1 MPSTTSTTSTTV
13 DDLRCSVITAALGEH
28 PAGSA
33 GGAHRYLLVELPL
46 PWPKKIDGHPM
57 LADVQTP
64 TPGSTVSSTI
74 LGIRSDDAIAEDTTG
89 AGATTLRS
97 THRIICYE
105 RTTPFRGFE
114 RSEFIVER
122 LDLAEAVTS
131 LLAGE
136 ADQLD
141 ADTRVDDGAAV
152 EDLLLCTHGSRDRCC
167 GQLGTLLHLELD
179 CALPDH
185 VRLWRTS
192 HTGGH
197 RFAPTGILFP
207 AGTAWSS
214 LTAELTIDIVNQT
227 IATERLTH
235 HFRGN
240 VGVSGR
246 PAQIA
251 EGHRFLESGWD
262 WLRQV
267 RTVSSDALDDHGT
280 PLHVASVQNGDEVV
294 TFHMREDASLPVPI
308 CGEGTEHSVKSTPQL
323 RITGVERRR
332 NP

>member
-1 MPSTTSTTSTTV
+1 MPDPIGTTA
-13 DDLRCSVITAALGEH
+13 DDLRCSVITAALGEQ
-28 PAGSA
+28 PTGSA

-46 PWPKKIDGHPM
+46 PWPKKIDSHPV
-57 LADVQTP
+57 LAEVRTP
-64 TPGSTVSSTI
+64 TPGTTESSTI
-74 LGIRSDDAIAEDTTG
+74 LGIRSSDATEV
-89 AGATTLRS
+89 S

-114 RSEFIVER
+114 RSEFIVKR
-122 LDLAEAVTS
+122 VDLAATVTS
-131 LLAGE
+131 LLTDGANE
-136 ADQLD
+136 LD
-141 ADTRVDDGAAV
+141 PARVDDSRDV

-179 CALPDH
+179 GALPEH
-185 VRLWRTS
+185 VRMWRTS

-207 AGTAWSS
+207 SGTAWSS
-214 LTAELTIDIVNQT
+214 LSAELTIDIVNQT
-227 IATERLTH
+227 IPTDRLTH

-262 WLRQV
+262 WLRQE
-267 RTVSSDALDDHGT
+267 RSASSELALDGETEIHLAAVRSDE
-280 PLHVASVQNGDEVV
+280 EVV
-294 TFHMREDASLPVPI
+294 TYRMVEDESLPVPI
-308 CGEGTEHSVKSTPQL
+308 CGEGTEQSVKSTPQL
-323 RITGVERRR
+323 RITSVERTR
-332 NP
+332 NI